1 MKKCRANLSAIV
13 LTVCALL
20 LLAGC
25 GGKKK
30 AEAVQAPPQ
39 YKVRLQTTKGDVII
53 LVHRDWSPLGA
64 DHFYELTR
72 MGFYNDTRFFRALK
86 GFIVQW
92 GINGDPKINKDWSEI
107 PIKDDPPKVSNKVGT
122 VVFAMAGPSS
132 RTTQVFINLGDNSG
146 SLDRRASLPSAK
158 SSRVWRTYRTYI
170 WNTAKARRREAVRAR
185 QPLRILALPTSKS
198 TFRSW
203 ITSRKPKFCLS
214 FCLAPVGHG
223 SDRMRK

>member
-1 MKKCRANLSAIV
+1 MKNFRANLSACV

-30 AEAVQAPPQ
+30 NEAVQAPPQ
-39 YKVRLQTTKGDVII
+39 YKVRLQTTKGDVVI

-64 DHFYELTR
+64 DHFYELTK

-107 PIKDDPPKVSNKVGT
+107 PIKDDPPKVSNKIGT
-122 VVFAMAGPSS
+122 VVFAMAGPNS

-146 SLDRRASLPSAK
+146 SLDPQGFTPFGEVIQGMENVQNFYMEYGEGAPQGGGPSQAAIADIGTPYLEEHFPK
-158 SSRVWRTYRTYI
+158 LDYI
-170 WNTAKARRREAVRAR
+170 KKAQIV
-185 QPLRILALPTSKS
+185 P
-198 TFRSW
+198 
-203 ITSRKPKFCLS
+203 
-214 FCLAPVGHG
+214 
-223 SDRMRK
+223 

>member
-1 MKKCRANLSAIV
+1 MNNVRAQLSASV
-13 LTVCALL
+13 LTISLL
-20 LLAGC
+20 LLAVGC

-39 YKVRLQTTKGDVII
+39 YKVRLQTTKGDVVI

-107 PIKDDPPKVSNKVGT
+107 TIKDDPPKVSNKIGT
-122 VVFAMAGPSS
+122 VVFAMAGPNS

-146 SLDRRASLPSAK
+146 SLDPQGFTPFGEVIQGMENVQNVYMDYGEGAPQGSGPSQAAIADIGTPYLEEHFPK
-158 SSRVWRTYRTYI
+158 LDYI
-170 WNTAKARRREAVRAR
+170 KKA
-185 QPLRILALPTSKS
+185 QILK
-198 TFRSW
+198 
-203 ITSRKPKFCLS
+203 
-214 FCLAPVGHG
+214 
-223 SDRMRK
+223 